1 MSSHR
6 VKTLAAHLSPA
17 SANSA
22 ALPSTK
28 LTSGTVSTGSK
39 SPDDVVIVSALR
51 TAIGKAR
58 KGAFKDTTPDTLL
71 RGVLKATMDRT
82 GVKHTDVGDVCV
94 GNVQMAGS
102 YAGPGRMAM
111 FEAGFP
117 ETVPMYAV
125 NRQCSSGLQACA
137 NIAASIKSGIINAG
151 IGAGVESMS
160 FGGGVN
166 DMKEPPPIDF
176 EALSESDLAKE
187 CLTPMGVTS
196 EIVAERYG
204 ISREEQD
211 RLAELSHQKSLAAQ
225 ASGKFSDEIV
235 PLTVTWTDDATD
247 EDKEITVTKDD
258 GPRPGSTLERLGK
271 LRAVFKKGGSTTAG
285 NSSQVSDG
293 AAAVLLMRRSFAEAK
308 GYEVQGVFRAFQ
320 CVGVKPDEM
329 GVGPAEAI
337 PAVLNQCGLSVGDI
351 DVFEINEAFAS
362 QAAYCVKKLGIPM
375 EKLNPNG
382 GAISLGHPL
391 GMTGARMVATLLHEL
406 RRNGQKLGVVSMCIG
421 TGMGAA
427 AVIEAE

>member
-1 MSSHR
+1 MSHR
-6 VKTLAAHLSPA
+6 ISALASQLAAPPAASVGVKTS
-17 SANSA
+17 
-22 ALPSTK
+22 
-28 LTSGTVSTGSK
+28 LTSGKTGTK
-39 SPDDVVIVSALR
+39 DPNDVVIVSALR

-58 KGAFKDTTPDTLL
+58 KGSFKDTTPDTLL
-71 RGVLKATMDRT
+71 RGVLKATVDRT
-82 GVKHTDVGDVCV
+82 SVKYDDIGDVCV

-117 ETVPMYAV
+117 YKIPMYAV

-137 NIAASIKSGIINAG
+137 NIAASIKMGIIDAG

-160 FGGGVN
+160 FGGGVA
-166 DMKEPPPIDF
+166 DMDEPPPLDY
-176 EALSESDLAKE
+176 EALSESKLAKE

-204 ISREEQD
+204 ITRTEQD
-211 RLAELSHQKSLAAQ
+211 ALAEASHNKSLAAQ
-225 ASGKFSDEIV
+225 ASGKFRDEIV
-235 PLTVTWTDDATD
+235 PLTVTWTDKDD
-247 EDKEITVTKDD
+247 EDQEITVDKDD
-258 GPRPGSTLERLGK
+258 GPRPGSTVEKLAK

-293 AAAVLLMRRSFAEAK
+293 AAAVLLMRRSFAEQK
-308 GYEVQGVFRAFQ
+308 GYPIIGTFRSFK

-329 GVGPAEAI
+329 GVGPAVAI
-337 PAVLNQCGLSVGDI
+337 PAVLDECGLSVSDI
-351 DVFEINEAFAS
+351 DVYEINEAFAS
-362 QAAYCVKKLGIPM
+362 QAAYCVKKLGIPAS
-375 EKLNPNG
+375 KLNPNG

-391 GMTGARMVATLLHEL
+391 GMTGARMVATCLHEL
-406 RRNGQKLGVVSMCIG
+406 RRTNKKYGIVSMCIG